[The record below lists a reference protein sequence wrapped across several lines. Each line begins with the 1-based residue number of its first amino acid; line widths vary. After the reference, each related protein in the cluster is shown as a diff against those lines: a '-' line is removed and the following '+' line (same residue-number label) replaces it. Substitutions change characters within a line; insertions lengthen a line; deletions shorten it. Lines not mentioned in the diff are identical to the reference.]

1 VIRPEVREVV
11 ALGALPAED
20 VAEQQD
26 LEHRERLVRAITR
39 PVTDDE
45 ARALLAV
52 FGPDD
57 CYGLAWTV
65 LHLIETAPG
74 WPLEDAPARGQ
85 GHGPHGPRPR
95 APPPAHRPT
104 PPSAVAGAAP
114 SMRRTRWFPASAT

>member
-1 VIRPEVREVV
+1 VIRPEVRELV

-52 FGPDD
+52 FGPDG
-57 CYGLAWTV
+57 CYGVAWSL
-65 LHLIETAPG
+65 LHLVETAPG
-74 WPLEDAPARGQ
+74 WPLEDALRDDRGGNEWILLLRQ
-85 GHGPHGPRPR
+85 R
-95 APPPAHRPT
+95 
-104 PPSAVAGAAP
+104 VANSRGGAAG
-114 SMRRTRWFPASAT
+114 

>member
-1 VIRPEVREVV
+1 VIRPEVRELV

-20 VAEQQD
+20 VAEQPD

-52 FGPDD
+52 FGPDS
-57 CYGLAWTV
+57 CYGAAWTV

-74 WPLEDAPARGQ
+74 WPLEDALRDDRG
-85 GHGPHGPRPR
+85 GNEWIRRLKEAAANSRG
-95 APPPAHRPT
+95 
-104 PPSAVAGAAP
+104 GAAG
-114 SMRRTRWFPASAT
+114 

>member
-1 VIRPEVREVV
+1 VIRPEVRELV

-26 LEHRERLVRAITR
+26 LEHREHRERLVRAITR

-57 CYGLAWTV
+57 CYGVAWTV

-74 WPLEDAPARGQ
+74 WPLEDALRDDRGGNEWILLLQ
-85 GHGPHGPRPR
+85 QRIANSRG
-95 APPPAHRPT
+95 
-104 PPSAVAGAAP
+104 GAAG
-114 SMRRTRWFPASAT
+114 